1 MSMLHYDDPLA
12 SAVAPQQPTQP
23 LPAQHQA
30 PQPIGMF
37 DQERE
42 RPGLYAALYGAAIAL
57 SLLASHFAARG
68 A

>member
-1 MSMLHYDDPLA
+1 MT
-12 SAVAPQQPTQP
+12 PQPQPEQQA
-23 LPAQHQA
+23 PAQ
-30 PQPIGMF
+30 QPIGMF

-42 RPGLYAALYGAAIAL
+42 RPWLYAGLYGAAIVL